1 MKHSDEYLLNF
12 IKVFNSCKNVS
23 ATARHLNIPRT
34 TAQTQMKAA
43 KIRYPGLLI
52 DLKEVPKHHGNNRII
67 YMDAPAT
74 WTVPQFYN
82 PETPIRTVIIGGDA
96 HFWPGEPPIMWKAFC
111 KIAKK
116 LKPDAIVLNGDIL
129 DGARVSRHGKFFGA
143 KAPSVS
149 EELEMAHKCLKMLP
163 NAPEQ
168 IWTMGN
174 HDIRFDNYLANNA
187 SELEEYTGSIKDRFP
202 NWKFCWATV
211 INNVEIRHRFRG
223 GIHTG
228 WNNALHSGVSIVT
241 NHTHQLQITAVRNR
255 NGSHYGVETGML
267 GDPLS
272 PAFEYTEGAPTRVCP
287 GFVVLSFD
295 EDGFL
300 MPPELAEMVR
310 GRPTFRGEYVF

>member
-1 MKHSDEYLLNF
+1 MRHSEEYLLH
-12 IKVFNSCKNVS
+12 ILKIFNSCKNVS
-23 ATARHLNIPRT
+23 ALARHLNLPRT
-34 TAQTQMKAA
+34 TAQTQLRAA
-43 KIRYPGLLI
+43 ELKFPGLVQ
-52 DLKEVPKHHGNNRII
+52 KQPVPNHFGNQKVTVEQHIQQ
-67 YMDAPAT
+67 
-74 WTVPQFYN
+74 WSVPQVYIPVRN
-82 PETPIRTVIIGGDA
+82 VRTVIIGGDA

-116 LKPDAIVLNGDIL
+116 IKPDAIVLNGDIL
-129 DGARVSRHGKFFGA
+129 DGVRVSRHGRFFGT
-143 KAPSVS
+143 KAPTVS

-202 NWKFCWATV
+202 KWNFAWSTV

-223 GIHTG
+223 GIHTA
-228 WNNALHSGVSIVT
+228 WNNALHAGVSIVT

-255 NGSHYGVETGML
+255 NGSHYGIETGML

-272 PAFEYTEGAPTRVCP
+272 PAFEYTEGAPSRVCP

-295 EDGFL
+295 EEGNL
-300 MPPELAEMVR
+300 MPPELAEMIR